1 MKEIKELRNKIR
13 RILKES
19 KHGMMFGQEMGE
31 TRSPEEI
38 AKSMLLEA
46 IENSETEVFNHP
58 DGPGGIMFKL
68 PNSSTVIEVNYTG
81 KIECK

>member
-1 MKEIKELRNKIR
+1 MKELKRLIR
-13 RILKES
+13 KILKES

-58 DGPGGIMFKL
+58 DGPGGIRFNL
-68 PNSSTVIEVNYTG
+68 PSSNTVIEVNYMG
-81 KIECK
+81 QIECK